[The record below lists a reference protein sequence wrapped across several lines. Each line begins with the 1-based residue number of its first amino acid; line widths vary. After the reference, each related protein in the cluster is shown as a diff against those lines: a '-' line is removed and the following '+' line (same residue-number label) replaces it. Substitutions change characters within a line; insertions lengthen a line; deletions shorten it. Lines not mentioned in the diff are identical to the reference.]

1 MKLDMAGATHE
12 GSARDHNEDAIG
24 VDEALPAAVLADGM
38 GGLSRGEVASAT
50 VVRRVLDGLRS
61 GESARDALLSAHRDI
76 LKDSVDS
83 AHRMGSTAVVIALS
97 DGKLRAYWV
106 GDSRAYL
113 LRGANMQ
120 LISRDHSLVQGLIDA
135 GAITE
140 KEAESHPN
148 RNVVT
153 RAVGI
158 QESGPPEID
167 EITIDARPGDRL
179 LICSDGLHGYLPQDR
194 IASILREHA
203 DNQQAADALVAATL
217 AETEA
222 GDNVSVIC
230 VTVA

>member
-1 MKLDMAGATHE
+1 MKLDIAGATHE

-24 VDEALPAAVLADGM
+24 VDKELPAAVLADGM

-50 VVRRVLDGLRS
+50 VVRSVLEGLR
-61 GESARDALLSAHRDI
+61 GGQDARQSLLSAHRDI
-76 LKDSVDS
+76 LMDSPDS
-83 AHRMGSTAVVIALS
+83 AHRMGSTAVVLTVREGQLVIF
-97 DGKLRAYWV
+97 WV

-113 LRGANMQ
+113 LRGDSMQ

-140 KEAESHPN
+140 QEAESHPN

-167 EITIDARPGDRL
+167 EIAVDTQPGDRL

-194 IASILREHA
+194 ITAILREHA

-230 VTVA
+230 VTVS

>member
-1 MKLDMAGATHE
+1 MF
-12 GSARDHNEDAIG
+12 
-24 VDEALPAAVLADGM
+24 
-38 GGLSRGEVASAT
+38 RGEVASAT
-50 VVRRVLDGLRS
+50 VVRSVLEGLRA
-61 GESARDALLSAHRDI
+61 GKNARDALLAAHRNI
-76 LKDSVDS
+76 LMDSPDS
-83 AHRMGSTAVVIALS
+83 AHRMGSTAVVLTMHE
-97 DGKLRAYWV
+97 GKLLAYWV

-113 LRGANMQ
+113 LRGDSLQ

-140 KEAESHPN
+140 QEAESHPN

-167 EITIDARPGDRL
+167 EITVDARPGDRL
-179 LICSDGLHGYLPQDR
+179 LICSDGLHGYLAQGR
-194 IASILREHA
+194 IVAILREHQ
-203 DNQQAADALVAATL
+203 DNQRAADALVAATL

>member
-24 VDEALPAAVLADGM
+24 VDDELPAAVLADGM

-50 VVRRVLDGLRS
+50 VVRSVLEGLRA
-61 GESARDALLSAHRDI
+61 GKDARESLLSAHRNI
-76 LKDSVDS
+76 LMDSPDS
-83 AHRMGSTAVVIALS
+83 AHRMGSTAVVLTLS
-97 DGKLRAYWV
+97 GGKLVTYWV

-113 LRGANMQ
+113 LRGDSLQ

-135 GAITE
+135 GAISE
-140 KEAESHPN
+140 QEAESHPN

-167 EITIDARPGDRL
+167 EITVVARPGDRL
-179 LICSDGLHGYLPQDR
+179 LICSDGLHGYLPEDR
-194 IASILREHA
+194 IASIFREHA

-217 AETEA
+217 SETEA

>member
-24 VDEALPAAVLADGM
+24 VDKELPAAVLADGM

-50 VVRRVLDGLRS
+50 VVRSVLEGLRA
-61 GESARDALLSAHRDI
+61 GKDARESLLAAHRNI
-76 LKDSVDS
+76 LTDSPDPTQ
-83 AHRMGSTAVVIALS
+83 RMGSTAVVLTIREGQLMT
-97 DGKLRAYWV
+97 YWV

-113 LRGANMQ
+113 LRGDAMR

-167 EITIDARPGDRL
+167 EIAIDARPGDRL
-179 LICSDGLHGYLPQDR
+179 LICSDGLHGYLPEAR
-194 IASILREHA
+194 IASILREHV